1 MKREIE
7 IQYIIRRN
15 GADFGKLY
23 AIGMPQLRCSNSS
36 ALKMSLSGDFAPNE
50 LADWLRDEIQPVL
63 IIDGVEHPL
72 AVLMPATV
80 TPKKTATTASLHI
93 EAYDRCWRVQDV
105 TTEDILYLAAG
116 ANYVQEIQRLLVS
129 CGIDTVLAT
138 PSDAVFSE
146 AREDWDIGTSYLDIV
161 NQLLGEINYNPL
173 WFNAQ
178 GAAVLEPVSVPSVSR
193 LKHVLDES
201 NVESMLLPSISR
213 ETDIYRAPNVF
224 LCVCSNPD
232 KSGPLVSKAE
242 NTNPQ
247 SPLSIGRRGRRI
259 MKKIQV
265 NNIESQAALDAYAAR
280 ICNESM
286 IRGETIRVQTGLL
299 PGFGMADVT
308 ALRFEGVDELCV
320 EKAWTM
326 SLGVGGTMQHTLQR
340 VVINIDQQ

>member
-15 GADFGKLY
+15 GAYFGKLY
-23 AIGMPQLRCSNSS
+23 AIGTPQLRCDDSS

-63 IIDGVEHPL
+63 IIDGVEYPL

-80 TPKKTATTASLHI
+80 IPTKTATTASLHI

-232 KSGPLVSKAE
+232 KTGPLVSKAE

-265 NNIESQAALDAYAAR
+265 NNIENQAALDAYAAR

-286 IRGETIRVQTGLL
+286 IGGETIRVQTGLL